1 MNGSN
6 EALMRLAWNAAGA
19 GAIIAWNF
27 VCGTAMFALLK
38 VDSYQLV
45 SLKFNFFLSLK
56 ALKLFRVNEADELQG
71 LDIIKHNEPAYPKG
85 VTLLCD
91 YKSKVQTVDI
101 SRCEHRGGPGAQV
114 PADGRPLQGGDGQQ
128 LGQEEEHGD
137 Q

>member
-38 VDSYQLV
+38 VYSYQLAL
-45 SLKFNFFLSLK
+45 LKFNFFLSLK

-85 VTLLCD
+85 VTLLC
-91 YKSKVQTVDI
+91 
-101 SRCEHRGGPGAQV
+101 H
-114 PADGRPLQGGDGQQ
+114 L
-128 LGQEEEHGD
+128 
-137 Q
+137 

>member
-38 VDSYQLV
+38 VDSNQLV
-45 SLKFNFFLSLK
+45 LSTFKYLFSLK

-85 VTLLCD
+85 VKLC
-91 YKSKVQTVDI
+91 
-101 SRCEHRGGPGAQV
+101 HP
-114 PADGRPLQGGDGQQ
+114 
-128 LGQEEEHGD
+128 QEF
-137 Q
+137 